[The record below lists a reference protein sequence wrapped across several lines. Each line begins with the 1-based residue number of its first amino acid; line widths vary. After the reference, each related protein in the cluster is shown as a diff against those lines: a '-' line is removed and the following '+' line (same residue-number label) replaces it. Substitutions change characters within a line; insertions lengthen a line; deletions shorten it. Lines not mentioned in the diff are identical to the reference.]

1 MTRDETIA
9 ILGILRTAYPNFYR
23 DVSRDAALQTVTLW
37 ADMFREDP
45 AELVSAAV
53 KALIASRTEGW
64 PPNIGEV
71 KAKMQTITSPDELS
85 EGQAWALVEKACRN
99 GIYGYREEFDNLPP
113 AVQKAV
119 GTPNQLREWAIL
131 DGGELKTVV
140 ASNFMRSF
148 RTMQKR
154 EKETAMIPADVR
166 NLLSAVA
173 DRLSLPG
180 GAP

>member
-9 ILGILRTAYPNFYR
+9 IMGILKTAYPNFYK
-23 DVSRDAALQTVTLW
+23 DMSRDSALQAIALW
-37 ADMFREDP
+37 SEMFRDDP
-45 AELVSAAV
+45 AEIVTAAV

-71 KAKMQTITSPDELS
+71 KAKMQTITNPDGLS

-154 EKETAMIPADVR
+154 EKELALIPVDVQKLLAKTAE
-166 NLLSAVA
+166 
-173 DRLSLPG
+173 RLMLHE
-180 GAP
+180 